1 MTFKELEK
9 LIKEDGWYHY
19 ATIGS
24 HYQYKHNIK
33 PGKVTIPKHCK
44 DVKKGGTYLEIIKEV
59 TNTKKTAVEGIYK
72 LLRRWFIT
80 VRV

>member
-44 DVKKGGTYLEIIKEV
+44 DVKKETLNSILKQAGLK
-59 TNTKKTAVEGIYK
+59 
-72 LLRRWFIT
+72 
-80 VRV
+80 